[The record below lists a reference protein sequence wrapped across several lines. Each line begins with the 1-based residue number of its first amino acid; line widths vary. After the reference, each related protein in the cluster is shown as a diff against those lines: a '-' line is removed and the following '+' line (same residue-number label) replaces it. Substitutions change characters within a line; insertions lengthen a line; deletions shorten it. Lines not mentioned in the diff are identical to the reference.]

1 VSPASTTPNVDDPL
15 TAPYWVAAREGRL
28 VVQRCDACSA
38 LRWPPLA
45 GCPECLHPDAEWTEV
60 RPLGEV
66 WSFVVYL
73 RAFSKDL
80 AEDVPYTVAMVK
92 LDDGPYMVGRLATE
106 EPLTVGDKV
115 EAVFHEQS
123 NGETQ
128 VRWQRTGV
136 SAISAG
142 ARGEFAR

>member
-1 VSPASTTPNVDDPL
+1 MTTPRTDDPV
-15 TAPYWVAAREGRL
+15 TAPFWGAAREGRL
-28 VVQRCDACSA
+28 VVQRCDACAS
-38 LRWPPLA
+38 LRWPPLP
-45 GCPECLHPDAEWTEV
+45 GCPECLHQEAQWVEV
-60 RPLGEV
+60 APRGEV

-80 AEDVPYTVAMVK
+80 KDDVPYTVAMVK
-92 LDDGPYMVGRLATE
+92 LDEDLYMVGRLAAE

-115 EAVFHEQS
+115 EAVFHALP

>member
-1 VSPASTTPNVDDPL
+1 VTTPNVDDAL
-15 TAPYWVAAREGRL
+15 TAPYWRAAREGRL
-28 VVQRCDACSA
+28 VVQRCDACAS
-38 LRWPPLA
+38 LRWPPLP
-45 GCPECLHPDAEWTEV
+45 GCPECLHSGAEWTDV
-60 RPLGEV
+60 SPRGEV

-80 AEDVPYTVAMVK
+80 AADVPYTVAVVK
-92 LDDGPYMVGRLATE
+92 LDDGPYMVGRLAAE
-106 EPLTVGDKV
+106 EPLTVGDQV
-115 EAVFHEQS
+115 EAVFHGLP

>member
-1 VSPASTTPNVDDPL
+1 MTTPNVEDPL
-15 TAPYWVAAREGRL
+15 TAPYWIAAREGRL
-28 VVQRCDACSA
+28 VVQRCSACAS
-38 LRWPPLA
+38 LRWPPLP
-45 GCPECLHPDAEWTEV
+45 GCPECLHQEAEWTEV
-60 RPLGEV
+60 SPCGEV

-80 AEDVPYTVAMVK
+80 KEDVPYTVAMVK
-92 LDDGPYMVGRLATE
+92 LDDGPYMVGRLAAE
-106 EPLTVGDKV
+106 EPLTVGDHV
-115 EAVFHEQS
+115 EAVFHQLP